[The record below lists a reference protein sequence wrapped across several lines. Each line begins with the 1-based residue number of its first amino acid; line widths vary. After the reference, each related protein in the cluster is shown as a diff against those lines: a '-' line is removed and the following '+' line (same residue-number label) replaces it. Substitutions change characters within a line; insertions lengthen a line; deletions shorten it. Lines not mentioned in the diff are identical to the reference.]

1 MKPRL
6 ISFKLCPFV
15 QRAAIALQ
23 YKTVEYDFEYID
35 LANPPEW
42 FLKISPLK
50 KVPLLLVEDHVIFE
64 STVINEYID
73 EAYPNKLHPSDLIL
87 RAHNRS
93 WIEFGNG
100 CMWSA
105 FHLSVKEKE
114 EDFNNV
120 LDDLLNKFDQI
131 EKAIGGAPFFN
142 GSEFSL
148 VDSSYAPLFQRL
160 EYLDE
165 LRPGILDKRRHP
177 RINAWKESL
186 LTLNAVQRSAVPEIK
201 QLYHELLW
209 KRQGY
214 ISQFLDEEKYGKNS
228 EKRIY

>member
-23 YKTVEYDFEYID
+23 YKTVEYDIEYID

-100 CMWSA
+100 CTWSA

-142 GSEFSL
+142 GSKFSL

-165 LRPGILDKRRHP
+165 LRPGILDKKRHP

-201 QLYHELLW
+201 ELYHELLW